1 MQPDWVAFC
10 RLQTCSKMGSS
21 FEKLGQQNRVPY
33 IQGLYPTL
41 CCDGEGWES
50 WQVSDCTVWE
60 VAQLLALV
68 SCVGW
73 LLDSNG
79 RVQVVQKLCGEKKGI
94 WQYCLSL
101 WSNMLPLANFVQ
113 KQSKTNLV
121 MHMANFHQC
130 PTAELI
136 QDARKQDF
144 SLSEL
149 EK

>member
-1 MQPDWVAFC
+1 
-10 RLQTCSKMGSS
+10 
-21 FEKLGQQNRVPY
+21 
-33 IQGLYPTL
+33 
-41 CCDGEGWES
+41 
-50 WQVSDCTVWE
+50 
-60 VAQLLALV
+60 
-68 SCVGW
+68 
-73 LLDSNG
+73 
-79 RVQVVQKLCGEKKGI
+79 
-94 WQYCLSL
+94 
-101 WSNMLPLANFVQ
+101 MLPLANFVQ